1 MTKNLQGSS
10 HHLKIVGFRLCQ
22 TKRFYY
28 EEDWLLNEINM
39 ALDDAGIDYD
49 IDGGGRYL
57 INDDNIDTAIDI
69 MENLGAYTECI

>member
-1 MTKNLQGSS
+1 MNRIYIQN
-10 HHLKIVGFRLCQ
+10 
-22 TKRFYY
+22 

-49 IDGGGRYL
+49 IDGGSRYL

>member
-28 EEDWLLNEINM
+28 EINM
-39 ALDDAGIDYD
+39 ALDDAGIRYD
-49 IDGGGRYL
+49 IDSGGRYL

-69 MENLGAYTECI
+69 MEDLGAYTERI

>member
-1 MTKNLQGSS
+1 M
-10 HHLKIVGFRLCQ
+10 HLTQRTVNNMNRIHIRN
-22 TKRFYY
+22 
-28 EEDWLLNEINM
+28 EENWLLNEINM

-49 IDGGGRYL
+49 IDGGNRYL

>member
-1 MTKNLQGSS
+1 M
-10 HHLKIVGFRLCQ
+10 HLTQRTVNNMNRIYIQ
-22 TKRFYY
+22 N

>member
-1 MTKNLQGSS
+1 MNRIYIQN
-10 HHLKIVGFRLCQ
+10 
-22 TKRFYY
+22 

-49 IDGGGRYL
+49 IDGSGRYI